1 MILVKDRTG
10 SKNGTADSTLVGV
23 FDSKRPL
30 YRLVKWLILH
40 IFPPVFRLLYGFRVV
55 GRIPEEKM
63 QNGCIS
69 VCNHVHKLDCVMLA
83 CVFQDYT
90 MQFLSLESNLHIP
103 VAGAIVR
110 LMGGIGLP
118 ANLFHGTGI
127 PVCVLV
133 LKSKRNGN
141 SGNILF
147 VDASK
152 EFKAGKNQNVLEQE
166 HIDKIV
172 DAYAKRVDV
181 DKFAHVA
188 DMSEIIENGYNLNI
202 PRYVDTFEEE
212 EPVDL
217 DAVKAQIKTLDSET
231 KAAIDK
237 AESFMRQLGL

>member
-1 MILVKDRTG
+1 M
-10 SKNGTADSTLVGV
+10 N
-23 FDSKRPL
+23 
-30 YRLVKWLILH
+30 RLDAV
-40 IFPPVFRLLYGFRVV
+40 
-55 GRIPEEKM
+55 
-63 QNGCIS
+63 
-69 VCNHVHKLDCVMLA
+69 
-83 CVFQDYT
+83 
-90 MQFLSLESNLHIP
+90 
-103 VAGAIVR
+103 
-110 LMGGIGLP
+110 IGLP

-147 VDASK
+147 IDASK
-152 EFKAGKNQNVLEQE
+152 EFKAGKNQNILEQE

>member
-1 MILVKDRTG
+1 M
-10 SKNGTADSTLVGV
+10 
-23 FDSKRPL
+23 
-30 YRLVKWLILH
+30 
-40 IFPPVFRLLYGFRVV
+40 
-55 GRIPEEKM
+55 
-63 QNGCIS
+63 
-69 VCNHVHKLDCVMLA
+69 
-83 CVFQDYT
+83 
-90 MQFLSLESNLHIP
+90 
-103 VAGAIVR
+103 
-110 LMGGIGLP
+110 
-118 ANLFHGTGI
+118 
-127 PVCVLV
+127 

-147 VDASK
+147 IDASK
-152 EFKAGKNQNVLEQE
+152 EFKAGKNQNILEQE

-188 DMSEIIENGYNLNI
+188 DMSEIEDNGYNLNI

-217 DAVKAQIKTLDSET
+217 GAVKSKIQTLDSET

>member
-1 MILVKDRTG
+1 MSICTISKFIIL
-10 SKNGTADSTLVGV
+10 
-23 FDSKRPL
+23 F
-30 YRLVKWLILH
+30 
-40 IFPPVFRLLYGFRVV
+40 
-55 GRIPEEKM
+55 
-63 QNGCIS
+63 
-69 VCNHVHKLDCVMLA
+69 
-83 CVFQDYT
+83 
-90 MQFLSLESNLHIP
+90 
-103 VAGAIVR
+103 
-110 LMGGIGLP
+110 
-118 ANLFHGTGI
+118 GTGI

-147 VDASK
+147 IDASK

-172 DAYAKRVDV
+172 DAYAKRENV
-181 DKFAHVA
+181 DKFAHKA

>member
-23 FDSKRPL
+23 FDPKRPL
-30 YRLVKWLILH
+30 YRIVKWLILH

-118 ANLFHGTGI
+118 AKLDGWR
-127 PVCVLV
+127 PV
-133 LKSKRNGN
+133 LKRITQGMDEGQMLPISPEGELIDGCRTLRAFQPGAFQITCWFYPRFSK
-141 SGNILF
+141 SGRRKRDGMELVIL
-147 VDASK
+147 
-152 EFKAGKNQNVLEQE
+152 
-166 HIDKIV
+166 
-172 DAYAKRVDV
+172 
-181 DKFAHVA
+181 
-188 DMSEIIENGYNLNI
+188 
-202 PRYVDTFEEE
+202 
-212 EPVDL
+212 EPVDIPTDKKGKRAATEL
-217 DAVKAQIKTLDSET
+217 ETQIRCQMEAARLAVGREGA
-231 KAAIDK
+231 
-237 AESFMRQLGL
+237 

>member
-30 YRLVKWLILH
+30 YRLVKCLILH

-103 VAGAIVR
+103 IAGAIVR

-118 ANLFHGTGI
+118 ANLDGWR
-127 PVCVLV
+127 PV
-133 LKSKRNGN
+133 LKRIKQGLDEGQMLQIYPEGELIDGCRTLRRKRDGMELV
-141 SGNILF
+141 IL
-147 VDASK
+147 
-152 EFKAGKNQNVLEQE
+152 
-166 HIDKIV
+166 
-172 DAYAKRVDV
+172 
-181 DKFAHVA
+181 
-188 DMSEIIENGYNLNI
+188 
-202 PRYVDTFEEE
+202 
-212 EPVDL
+212 EPVDIPTDKKGKRAATEL
-217 DAVKAQIKTLDSET
+217 ETQIRCQMEAARLAVGREGA
-231 KAAIDK
+231 
-237 AESFMRQLGL
+237 